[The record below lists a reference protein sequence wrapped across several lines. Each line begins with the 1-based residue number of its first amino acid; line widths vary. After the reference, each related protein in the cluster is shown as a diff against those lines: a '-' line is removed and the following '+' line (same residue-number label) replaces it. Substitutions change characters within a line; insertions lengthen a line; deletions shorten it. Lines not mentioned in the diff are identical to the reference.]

1 MANKNQVISFKQIE
15 IFKPATTARWLREY
29 LESATQQWE
38 IDNYLAFVRTV
49 MIIYYYFTDKEINP
63 DDYREELI
71 HIYKAKEWSP

>member
-1 MANKNQVISFKQIE
+1 MVTI
-15 IFKPATTARWLREY
+15 
-29 LESATQQWE
+29 TQQWE

-71 HIYKAKEWSP
+71 HIYKAKEWSPYIMNNMDSGTMGWTMSKGH